1 MRYMG
6 MLTNARFLDV
16 GANRIVVGG
25 IAQGVEG
32 RPDGSTFYTEPV
44 DEIDGNIAKC
54 GDGYFRFH
62 KDFMNHAA

>member
-1 MRYMG
+1 MRYLG

-16 GANRIVVGG
+16 GANRVVVAGTTR
-25 IAQGVEG
+25 GVEG

-54 GDGYFRFH
+54 GDGYFRFQR
-62 KDFMNHAA
+62 NLQHAA